1 MRKAINENPI
11 AQAAV
16 IGLLIIGV
24 AFLMLT
30 RVLNRNSGG
39 EETSVTESS
48 VAAAPVEPAT
58 GAATPAPAAAPAP
71 GVATDGGAVGEFV
84 AGPGLPESVVS
95 AYDNGQAVVLLV
107 TRRAGVEDQRLKA
120 MVGGARSVGNVEV
133 FTTNAH
139 GIARY
144 SRIARGVDVSRVP
157 ALVVMRPRAL
167 SDGVPQ
173 ATVSY
178 GFRGP
183 ESVEQAVR
191 DALYQGKSDL
201 PYYPD

>member
-1 MRKAINENPI
+1 MRKAINENPV
-11 AQAAV
+11 AQAV
-16 IGLLIIGV
+16 LIGLLIIAV

-30 RVLNRNSGG
+30 RVLNRNSGDDA
-39 EETSVTESS
+39 ESASESS
-48 VAAAPVEPAT
+48 VAAAPVEPA
-58 GAATPAPAAAPAP
+58 ASAPTPAPD
-71 GVATDGGAVGEFV
+71 VATDAGAVGEFV
-84 AGPGLPESVVS
+84 AGPGLPENVVS
-95 AYDNGQAVVLLV
+95 AYDDGQAVVLLV
-107 TRRAGVEDQRLKA
+107 TRKAGIEDQRLKA
-120 MVGGARSVGNVEV
+120 MVGGARSVRNVAV

-157 ALVVMRPRAL
+157 ALVVMRPREL

-183 ESVEQAVR
+183 DSVKQAVR
-191 DALYQGKSDL
+191 DALYEGKSDL